1 MPCGV
6 IQHDS
11 TLGLPHLPLIHT
23 LFIYGMLSH
32 VHLPFASRQCQ
43 FAVSWRFL
51 ALSENRLPQNSH
63 GFIIMFPIFS
73 PYFTIC
79 SHYPTIFSYI
89 SLCFPMFS
97 NKQWPFHRGDLLPQP
112 QLKRPRSC
120 CAAWPSAWRSS
131 ASRSS
136 CRMPLRCSRRENHGK
151 TMGKSVILRKTDG
164 KPWFILG

>member
-151 TMGKSVILRKTDG
+151 TMGK
-164 KPWFILG
+164 PWENSDP